1 MSEKGMPDDEII
13 GEGGLL
19 YEKTEGKLYYAE
31 RLSDRDL

>member
-13 GEGGLL
+13 GDDGLL
-19 YEKTEGKLYYAE
+19 YEEMEGYLYYAE